1 MTDGI
6 DIDHL
11 CALAK
16 LDLPADELAAA
27 RSDLENIV
35 LMVDAMQDVNT
46 DGVEPLSHPI
56 EFPARLREDE
66 VTEQIEP
73 GHFQRNAP
81 DTEYQL
87 FLVPRVVE

>member
-16 LDLPADELAAA
+16 LDLQAEELTAA
-27 RSDLENIV
+27 RSDLRNIV

-56 EFPARLREDE
+56 EFPVRLREDL
-66 VTEQIEP
+66 VTEQVEP
-73 GHFQRNAP
+73 ERFQSNAP
-81 DTEYQL
+81 DTEDRL

>member
-16 LDLPADELAAA
+16 LDLPKEELTAA

-46 DGVEPLSHPI
+46 EGVEPLSHPI
-56 EFPARLREDE
+56 EFPARLREDV
-66 VTEQIEP
+66 VTEQVDPEQ
-73 GHFQRNAP
+73 FQHNAP
-81 DTEYQL
+81 DTAAQL

>member
-11 CALAK
+11 CTLAK
-16 LDLPADELAAA
+16 LDLPEEELTAA
-27 RSDLENIV
+27 RSDLANIM

-46 DGVEPLSHPI
+46 DGVAPLSHPI
-56 EFPARLREDE
+56 EFPARLRDDR
-66 VTEQIEP
+66 VTEQVDP
-73 GHFQRNAP
+73 AAFQHNAP
-81 DTEYQL
+81 DTEDQL